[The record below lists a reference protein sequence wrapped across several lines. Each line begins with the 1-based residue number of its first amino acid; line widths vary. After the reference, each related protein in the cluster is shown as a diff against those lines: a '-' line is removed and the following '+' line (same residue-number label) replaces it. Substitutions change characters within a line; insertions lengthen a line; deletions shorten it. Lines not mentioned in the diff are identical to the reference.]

1 MFAVATGKRRAPGP
15 RPDPRKDGA
24 IRIAELV
31 RRSGVSRATIQHY
44 LNERLLPRPRKTGRT
59 MAYYDAASV
68 ERVLLIKELQQR
80 HLPLGVIRGLL
91 DPKPAAKAKRLD
103 PMRELAAHGEEL
115 EKLLAP
121 TERPLLRSEVTRVTG
136 VAEESLDELE
146 RHGLVTAQRRG
157 GQVRYGACDV
167 AVLRAIGRLNAGGLN
182 AELGFHSADL
192 VVYREAMKALLAREV
207 ELFSRS
213 VRPRSNDDFVRLAQA
228 AAVGASE
235 LVAALHRK
243 LVTELIAESAQLQ
256 SRAESQSRAKSQ
268 SRAESQSRAAAKSR
282 RQRRSK

>member
-1 MFAVATGKRRAPGP
+1 VVAVATAKK
-15 RPDPRKDGA
+15 DPRKDGG

-44 LNERLLPRPRKTGRT
+44 LNEGLLPRPRKTGRT

-91 DPKPAAKAKRLD
+91 DPKPAEAKSAKVD
-103 PMRELAAHGEEL
+103 PMRALAARGEEL

-121 TERPLLRSEVTRVTG
+121 TERPLLRSEVTRATG

-146 RHGLVTAQRRG
+146 RHGMVTAQRRG

-213 VRPRSNDDFVRLAQA
+213 VRPRSNDDFVRLAHA

-243 LVTELIAESAQLQ
+243 LVTELVANSAESPSKPQGVV
-256 SRAESQSRAKSQ
+256 R
-268 SRAESQSRAAAKSR
+268 AKSR

>member
-1 MFAVATGKRRAPGP
+1 MRSDRPKSDRRKSDP
-15 RPDPRKDGA
+15 RKSDPRKDGA

-44 LNERLLPRPRKTGRT
+44 LNEGLLPRPRKTGRT
-59 MAYYDAASV
+59 MAYYDAGSV

-80 HLPLGVIRGLL
+80 HLPLHVIRGLL
-91 DPKPAAKAKRLD
+91 DPKPAKKRD
-103 PMRELAAHGEEL
+103 PMGELAARGEEL

-121 TERPLLRSEVTRVTG
+121 TERPLERREVTRATG

-146 RHGLVTAQRRG
+146 RLGLVTAQRRG
-157 GQVRYGACDV
+157 ATVRYGACDV

-182 AELGFHSADL
+182 AELGFHSKDL
-192 VVYREAMKALLAREV
+192 VVYREAMKSLLAREV

-213 VRPRSNDDFVRLAQA
+213 VRPRSNDDFVRLAHA

-243 LVTELIAESAQLQ
+243 LVTEFV
-256 SRAESQSRAKSQ
+256 AKSA
-268 SRAESQSRAAAKSR
+268 RPRP
-282 RQRRSK
+282 RRSR